1 MVTSMSVSAP
11 GLLTPVC
18 LLGID
23 LPMRK
28 ASLRDYRQGQGR
40 RLADVASAVGITPG
54 SLSRIE
60 LGVRHP
66 MLSTFARLTVA
77 LGLGND
83 EIADL
88 VRSATSPD
96 GDPAVADDDSQ
107 GDDEG
112 EHAQQVAA

>member
-1 MVTSMSVSAP
+1 
-11 GLLTPVC
+11 
-18 LLGID
+18 
-23 LPMRK
+23 
-28 ASLRDYRQGQGR
+28 
-40 RLADVASAVGITPG
+40 
-54 SLSRIE
+54 
-60 LGVRHP
+60 